1 MGSLSAQHPDS
12 ASDPTWAWPAKD
24 GPWAPVGRG
33 SVRPSPPWAEPVS
46 RGPSSSETILLGN
59 QLSFLQSPSSPGDLI
74 LVSALPPGLCESF
87 IGRLRKKSRRLCLT
101 KAFVTCTA
109 EPADPRR
116 AAVLSA
122 GQRGGLALLRCGS
135 APGPESVLSQRVL
148 GCLGFR
154 GPPDTQTHG
163 ATPHEQGCG
172 VSPAARSL
180 WYPGRTVVLWD
191 PGSLC
196 GSLVSTGNS
205 TQFEGQW
212 EEVGCWLPVPALGG
226 WGWTEDPFRGAGTWG
241 AHKWS
246 VRGHAQS

>member
-33 SVRPSPPWAEPVS
+33 PVRPSPPWAEPVS

-122 GQRGGLALLRCGS
+122 GQRSGLALLRCGS

-148 GCLGFR
+148 GCLGHAHPWGHPAR
-154 GPPDTQTHG
+154 AGLWRLTCCSVTL
-163 ATPHEQGCG
+163 
-172 VSPAARSL
+172 VS
-180 WYPGRTVVLWD
+180 WED
-191 PGSLC
+191 C
-196 GSLVSTGNS
+196 GS
-205 TQFEGQW
+205 
-212 EEVGCWLPVPALGG
+212 VGPGFPVWVPGFHG
-226 WGWTEDPFRGAGTWG
+226 
-241 AHKWS
+241 
-246 VRGHAQS
+246 